1 MQERQGKN
9 NLRKR
14 EQMGLTYMVKSTIAS
29 VFWSLTS
36 PPPALPSTFVMLCYP
51 LYVLLYAE
59 GLANKISNQI

>member
-14 EQMGLTYMVKSTIAS
+14 KQMRLTYMVNSTIVS
-29 VFWSLTS
+29 LFWSLTS
-36 PPPALPSTFVMLCYP
+36 PHPAPPSTFAMLCYP
-51 LYVLLYAE
+51 LDVLLYAE